1 MMETSCIKTGYRSN
15 SFDIRKRQA
24 VEVGKYE
31 AENGSKS
38 VLYRDREGYFLEEC
52 NLHPVIDECND
63 AVVGILTSRC
73 YPMERDTAFEWAR
86 DGHSDPSI
94 FLAEFYDDD
103 PDDIKLIKK
112 KEGEEENLL
121 TITGHKMAV
130 IITPNG
136 ESVFMYL
143 SDEIGSFPV
152 NMPRRKL
159 WYFKKMFD
167 SYEITEEEA
176 FEDLSDILS
185 EYQKEKQLFKVLL
198 SKPEVEKI
206 SGTKYCING
215 YTVIAMN
222 CFE

>member
-52 NLHPVIDECND
+52 NLHPAIDESD
-63 AVVGILTSRC
+63 KSVVGILTSKA
-73 YPMERDTAFEWAR
+73 YPFDRVDAYEWAR
-86 DGHSDPSI
+86 EGHCDPSVL
-94 FLAEFYDDD
+94 LAEFYDDN
-103 PDDIKLIKK
+103 PD
-112 KEGEEENLL
+112 LL

-185 EYQKEKQLFKVLL
+185 EYQKEEQLFKVLL
-198 SKPEVEKI
+198 SKPEIEKI